1 MIYIYRFLVN
11 IIIFFSPLILIIRL
25 LKKKEDYK
33 RFYEKFTFFSK
44 KRVKGKLIWF
54 HAVSVGELLSIIP
67 LIRNLEKDKNI
78 KQILITTSTLT
89 SAKLFEK
96 YDFSKTIHQF
106 FPIDN
111 NFFTKRFLKYW
122 KPNLAIFVDSEIWPN
137 MLINLEKKS
146 ITRILLN
153 ARISQKS
160 FEKWNTL
167 GAFSKKLFQIFNHT
181 FPQNL
186 ESKKYLSKFGVKKIK
201 FIGNLKFAQDEMNK
215 NELKQKFKS
224 FIKSKNVWCAVSTH
238 PGEEKVCAEV
248 HLKLIKKFKNLILII
263 IPRHIERVKDITKEL
278 SILEMKQHIHSDN
291 SKINNK
297 TKIYLVDTYGE
308 TKPFFDICK
317 IVFVGKSLKL
327 DGGQN
332 PLEPARKNCSILHG
346 PKVSNFREIYNF
358 LDNQKISFAIKNNEE
373 FYNKIVSL
381 MKTRSSSKKI
391 KNKINLIGTKILKN
405 NLKEIMYLI

>member
-1 MIYIYRFLVN
+1 M
-11 IIIFFSPLILIIRL
+11 
-25 LKKKEDYK
+25 
-33 RFYEKFTFFSK
+33 
-44 KRVKGKLIWF
+44 IWF

-67 LIRNLEKDKNI
+67 LIHNLEKDKNI

-137 MLINLEKKS
+137 MLINLKKKS

-160 FEKWNTL
+160 FEKWNML

-224 FIKSKNVWCAVSTH
+224 FIKSKSVWCAVSTH

-248 HLKLIKKFKNLILII
+248 HLKLIKKFKNLILVI